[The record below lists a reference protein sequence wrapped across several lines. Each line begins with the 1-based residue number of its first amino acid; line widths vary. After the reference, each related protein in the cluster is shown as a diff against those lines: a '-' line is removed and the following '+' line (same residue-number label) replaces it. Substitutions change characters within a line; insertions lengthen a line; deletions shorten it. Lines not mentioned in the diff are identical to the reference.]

1 MWGNIRDMKI
11 CIGYCYYNDLKS
23 IQRGIPSFV
32 DEVDYIFA
40 IDGKFSFRN
49 GPDFSNDGSTE
60 YLRQFKNVIIEQF
73 VGMEHDKRQRYIEL
87 AKQYNVDVLII
98 VDSDEYVDSAD
109 WPLFREN
116 LSKILDSEQ
125 NIHGVNFF
133 TDGNITQYP
142 RVWIRPHQIR
152 YWNAHCLFEVNG
164 SIMRSPKSLKPVE
177 GILFKMD
184 DGLRSEEYLK
194 ENSNY
199 QYKMIEYEKPFRKMV

>member
-1 MWGNIRDMKI
+1 MLIG
-11 CIGYCYYNDLKS
+11 IGYCYYNDVES
-23 IQRGIPSFV
+23 IKRGLPTFA
-32 DEVDYIFA
+32 DKVDYIFA
-40 IDGKFSFRN
+40 IDGKFSLRD

-60 YLRQFKNVIIEQF
+60 YIEHFKNAIIRKF

-87 AKQYNVDVLII
+87 AKEYNVDVLII
-98 VDSDEYVDSAD
+98 IDSDEYVAEAD
-109 WPLFREN
+109 WDLFRKN
-116 LSKILDSEQ
+116 LEKILDSDQ

-164 SIMRSPKSLKPVE
+164 NVIRSPKSLKPVE

-194 ENSNY
+194 ETSNY
-199 QYKMIEYEKPFRKMV
+199 QYKMIDYEKPFRKMI